1 MSLKLFR
8 STGFASILDPGETRV
23 AMHPGWVIAAV
34 SAWIGFAAN
43 VAVWR
48 GFGSGNAGG
57 LAQAVTLG
65 AFIAAGCAAILSV
78 LGWRKT
84 LKPAATLMLLLAAL
98 AAANI
103 WGQGLPVNGALVE
116 GGMSGLF
123 FPPWASLLRWQV
135 LFLIA
140 VLGLVPMLWVWQT
153 HVRRLPGP
161 QQMGINM
168 TGVFLA
174 GVLLVGSGFMLFGG
188 LV

>member
-34 SAWIGFAAN
+34 SAWIGFVAN

-48 GFGSGNAGG
+48 GFSSGDAGG

-103 WGQGLPVNGALVE
+103 WGQALPVNGALVE

-135 LFLIA
+135 LFLI
-140 VLGLVPMLWVWQT
+140 VFLGLVPMLWVWQT

-174 GVLLVGSGFMLFGG
+174 GVLLVGSGFMLFGHM
-188 LV
+188 V